1 MVYILGHRP
10 NEFGLVPDVEG
21 FVTYKELLW
30 AINEE
35 PGWGYVR
42 QGHIHEVLSGKNRA
56 LFQAEDNQIRVFD
69 RHWHLDL
76 DDPSHSLSKILFIP
90 VRRKAHSTVMK
101 KGLISIE
108 GKYLA
113 LSSDRDMALRMGR
126 RRDQTPV
133 LLEIM
138 ATAAQK
144 EGIYFYSFGH
154 LLLTNQIHARFIFGP
169 PVSKEEVTGPREK
182 AVKKKKRGPDSEAG
196 TFVLDINRDPDLSRR
211 VRGKKRRGWKEE
223 ARKETRRK
231 RRA

>member
-10 NEFGLVPDVEG
+10 DEFGLVPDVEG

-35 PGWGYVR
+35 PGWSYVR

-56 LFQAEDNQIRVFD
+56 LFQAEDNQIRVFE

-76 DDPSHSLSKILFIP
+76 EDPSHSLPKILFIP
-90 VRRKAHSTVMK
+90 VRRKAHSAVME

-113 LSSDRDMALRMGR
+113 LASDQDMALRMGR

-138 ATAAQK
+138 AAAAQK
-144 EGIYFYSFGH
+144 EEIYFYSFGH
-154 LLLTNQIHARFIFGP
+154 LFLTNQIPARFIFGP
-169 PVSKEEVTGPREK
+169 PVSKEDVKGPREE
-182 AVKKKKRGPDSEAG
+182 AVKKK
-196 TFVLDINRDPDLSRR
+196 
-211 VRGKKRRGWKEE
+211 EE
-223 ARKETRRK
+223 KT
-231 RRA
+231 